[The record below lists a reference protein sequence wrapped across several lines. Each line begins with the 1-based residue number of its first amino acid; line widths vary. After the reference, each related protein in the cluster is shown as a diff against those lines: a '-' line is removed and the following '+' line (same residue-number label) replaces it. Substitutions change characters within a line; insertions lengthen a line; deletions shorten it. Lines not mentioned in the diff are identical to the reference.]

1 MCFVSK
7 TWVFRNKKMLKSRFG
22 ERNVVFVGRKSESVF
37 LKKNVNSDASTNFNN
52 VNDDGKY

>member
-1 MCFVSK
+1 
-7 TWVFRNKKMLKSRFG
+7 MLKSRFG